1 MELRIP
7 VTLCYKSLNIPDEYD
22 NILSVAH
29 RDDNDNIYLS
39 IANDRMIF
47 KTFMIRGNG
56 SIKVYNDEPLRL
68 NKYQLTPELTIHIK
82 NKDLYIVSSE
92 KTLDI
97 FKNTS
102 IVKYVFNPHER
113 IGAIILR
120 DNSILRKR
128 YRLILGFNDNSYT
141 IIEKPL
147 IDVIPYANGFLLA
160 YLEENSVVIEKT
172 STYEKKQYD
181 IGITHSLKLT
191 NSNDFI
197 SLMHDEGTLVIDRKN
212 LQVIERVHSKNMVPL
227 GQTRDGLILW
237 NTETH
242 GIYHKGTKNN
252 KVILVCENRP
262 LLIGF
267 LKGKALLKCKNS
279 IIELGNNNWRL
290 HESSRKLLGK
300 NIVAATI
307 VGKYLVIGTSN
318 EIFVWGPEKY
328 YFKPKE
334 LLDILKLGG
343 KSLVV
348 VDKKNIGIIDVSK
361 QIDPKDIVI
370 YSDTSIDENL
380 RLRKRLAFNNNIVV
394 SSIAVRDNRVI
405 KKKRNV
411 FDLVIVGN
419 EPVTFDILYYGK
431 YEVEHSRE
439 DTSYYFKILSAYIIN
454 YHLKGEIIKR
464 LLILRY
470 SYINPF
476 NKDIIKNLY
485 VNNENIGSIKLMRRS
500 KGINTII
507 LPYNPN
513 KIIKNARIDEE
524 PILVKNINIAL
535 QRLSIS
541 KVILNKTN
549 NKIMLSLM
557 ITSSGSTKDST
568 IGDAHVCIKG
578 FFNGCKH
585 FNTTYVKSSNE
596 LIQVPT
602 TIDSRKKE
610 TSIVLY
616 ASLNYQYIHDI
627 VVLDETRIP
636 VETNTISLI
645 PFLYKNKLYIVI
657 DNLPFNNEDLLLIT
671 DRIEKI
677 HIDRTPCIIRY
688 NKTRLKSIKIKNISA
703 LKLHNNKIY
712 YSNSSVKAC

>member
-29 RDDNDNIYLS
+29 RDDSDNIYLS

-68 NKYQLTPELTIHIK
+68 NDYQLTPELAIYVK
-82 NKDLYIVSSE
+82 NKDLHIVDPE
-92 KTLDI
+92 TTIDI

-113 IGAIILR
+113 IGAAILK

-128 YRLILGFNDNSYT
+128 YRLVLGFNDNSYT

-172 STYEKKQYD
+172 STYEKRQYD

-191 NSNDFI
+191 CSNDFI
-197 SLMHDEGTLVIDRKN
+197 SLMYDEGTLVVDRKS
-212 LQVIERVHSKNMVPL
+212 LQVIEKVHSKNMVPL
-227 GQTRDGLILW
+227 GQMRNGLILW

-242 GIYHKGTKNN
+242 GVYHKGTKNS

-300 NIVAATI
+300 NIVAAAI
-307 VGKYLVIGTSN
+307 VGGYLVIGTSN
-318 EIFVWGPEKY
+318 EVFVWGPEKY

-334 LLDILKLGG
+334 FIDVFKLGE

-361 QIDPKDIVI
+361 QIDPNDIVI

-380 RLRKRLAFNNNIVV
+380 RIRKRLAFNNNIVV
-394 SSIAVRDNRVI
+394 SSITVRDNRVI

-411 FDLVIVGN
+411 FDLVITGN
-419 EPVTFDILYYGK
+419 EPVTFDILYYGEYK
-431 YEVEHSRE
+431 VEHSRE
-439 DTSYYFKILSAYIIN
+439 DISYYFEILSAYTIN
-454 YHLKGEIIKR
+454 YHLKGEIVKR
-464 LLILRY
+464 FLILRY

-513 KIIKNARIDEE
+513 KVIENARIDEE
-524 PILVKNINIAL
+524 PIPVKNINITL
-535 QRLSIS
+535 QRLSIN
-541 KVILNKTN
+541 KIILNKTN
-549 NKIMLSLM
+549 NKITLSLM
-557 ITSSGSTKDST
+557 ITSSDHTKDDI

-585 FNTTYVKSSNE
+585 FNTTNMKSNNE
-596 LIQVPT
+596 LIQVST
-602 TIDSRKKE
+602 TIDPRRKE
-610 TSIVLY
+610 TNIVLY
-616 ASLNYQYIHDI
+616 VSLNYQHIHDMI
-627 VVLDETRIP
+627 VLDETKIP
-636 VETNTISLI
+636 MEANAISLI
-645 PFLYKNKLYIVI
+645 PFLYKNKLYIVV
-657 DNLPFNNEDLLLIT
+657 DNLPFDNGDLLLIT

-677 HIDRTPCIIRY
+677 HINRTPYIIRY
-688 NKTRLKSIKIKNISA
+688 NEARLKYIKNISA
-703 LKLHNNKIY
+703 LKLYNNKIY
-712 YSNSSVKAC
+712 YSNSNVKAC

>member
-7 VTLCYKSLNIPDEYD
+7 VTLCYKSLNIQDGYD
-22 NILSVAH
+22 KILLVTH
-29 RDDNDNIYLS
+29 RDDNDDIYLS
-39 IANDRMIF
+39 ITNDRMVL

-56 SIKVYNDEPLRL
+56 SIKVHNGEPLKL
-68 NKYQLTPELTIHIK
+68 SDYQLAPELTIHVK
-82 NKDLYIVSSE
+82 NKDLHIVNSE
-92 KTLDI
+92 TTIDVL
-97 FKNTS
+97 KNTS
-102 IVKYVFNPHER
+102 MVKYVFNPHER
-113 IGAIILR
+113 IGAAILK

-128 YRLILGFNDNSYT
+128 YRLVLGFNDNSYT

-172 STYEKKQYD
+172 STYEKRQYD
-181 IGITHSLKLT
+181 MGITHSLKLT
-191 NSNDFI
+191 DTNDFI
-197 SLMHDEGTLVIDRKN
+197 SLMYDEGTLVVDRKS
-212 LQVIERVHSKNMVPL
+212 LQVIEKVHSKNMIPL
-227 GQTRDGLILW
+227 GQTRNGLILW

-242 GIYHKGTKNN
+242 GIYHKGTKNS

-262 LLIGF
+262 LLVGF

-300 NIVAATI
+300 KIVAATI
-307 VGKYLVIGTSN
+307 VGEYLVIGASN
-318 EIFVWGPEKY
+318 EVFVWGPEKY

-334 LLDILKLGG
+334 LLDVLKLGEE
-343 KSLVV
+343 SLVV
-348 VDKKNIGIIDVSK
+348 VDKKNIGIVDVSK
-361 QIDPKDIVI
+361 QIDPNDVVI

-380 RLRKRLAFNNNIVV
+380 RIKKRLAFNNNIVV
-394 SSIAVRDNRVI
+394 SSIAVRDNRII

-419 EPVTFDILYYGK
+419 EPVTFDILYYGEYK
-431 YEVEHSRE
+431 VEHSRE
-439 DTSYYFKILSAYIIN
+439 DISYYFEILSAYTIN
-454 YHLKGEIIKR
+454 YHLKGEIVKR
-464 LLILRY
+464 FLILRY

-507 LPYNPN
+507 LPYNTN
-513 KIIKNARIDEE
+513 KVIENVRIDEE
-524 PILVKNINIAL
+524 PISVKNINITL
-535 QRLSIS
+535 QKLSIS
-541 KVILNKTN
+541 EILLNKTN
-549 NKIMLSLM
+549 DEIALSLM
-557 ITSSGSTKDST
+557 ITSSDYTKDDI
-568 IGDAHVCIKG
+568 IGDVHVCIKG

-585 FNTTYVKSSNE
+585 FNTTNVKSINE
-596 LIQVPT
+596 LIQVPI
-602 TIDSRKKE
+602 TIDPRRKE

-616 ASLNYQYIHDI
+616 ISLNYQYIHDMI
-627 VVLDETRIP
+627 VLDETKIP
-636 VETNTISLI
+636 VEANTISLI
-645 PFLYKNKLYIVI
+645 PLLYKNKLYIVV
-657 DNLPFNNEDLLLIT
+657 DNLPFNNGDLLLIT
-671 DRIEKI
+671 NRIEKI
-677 HIDRTPCIIRY
+677 HINRTPYIIRY
-688 NKTRLKSIKIKNISA
+688 NETRLKYIKNISA

>member
-29 RDDNDNIYLS
+29 RDDSDNIYLS
-39 IANDRMIF
+39 IANDRMVF

-68 NKYQLTPELTIHIK
+68 NDYQLTPELAIYVK
-82 NKDLYIVSSE
+82 NKDLHIVDPE
-92 KTLDI
+92 TTIDI

-113 IGAIILR
+113 IGAAILK

-128 YRLILGFNDNSYT
+128 YRLVLGFNDNSYT

-172 STYEKKQYD
+172 STYEKRQYD

-191 NSNDFI
+191 CSNDFI
-197 SLMHDEGTLVIDRKN
+197 SLMYDEGTLVVDRKS
-212 LQVIERVHSKNMVPL
+212 LQVIEKVHSKNMVPL
-227 GQTRDGLILW
+227 GQMRNGLILW

-242 GIYHKGTKNN
+242 GVYHKGTKNS

-300 NIVAATI
+300 NIVAAAI
-307 VGKYLVIGTSN
+307 VGGYLVIGTSN
-318 EIFVWGPEKY
+318 EVFVWGPEKY

-334 LLDILKLGG
+334 FIDVFKLGE

-361 QIDPKDIVI
+361 QIDPNDIVI

-380 RLRKRLAFNNNIVV
+380 RIRKRLAFNNNIVV
-394 SSIAVRDNRVI
+394 SSITVRDNRVI

-411 FDLVIVGN
+411 FDLVITGN
-419 EPVTFDILYYGK
+419 EPVTFDILYYGEYK
-431 YEVEHSRE
+431 VEHSRE
-439 DTSYYFKILSAYIIN
+439 DISYYFEILSAYTIN

-513 KIIKNARIDEE
+513 KVIENARIDEE
-524 PILVKNINIAL
+524 PIPVKNINITL
-535 QRLSIS
+535 QRLSIN
-541 KVILNKTN
+541 KIILNKTN
-549 NKIMLSLM
+549 NKITLSLM
-557 ITSSGSTKDST
+557 ITSSDHTKDDI

-585 FNTTYVKSSNE
+585 FNTTNMKSNNE
-596 LIQVPT
+596 LIQVST
-602 TIDSRKKE
+602 TIDPRRKE
-610 TSIVLY
+610 TNIVLY
-616 ASLNYQYIHDI
+616 VSLNYQHIHDMI
-627 VVLDETRIP
+627 VLDETKIP
-636 VETNTISLI
+636 MEANAISLI
-645 PFLYKNKLYIVI
+645 PFLYKNKLYIVV
-657 DNLPFNNEDLLLIT
+657 DNLPFDNGDLLLIT

-677 HIDRTPCIIRY
+677 HINRTPYIIRY
-688 NKTRLKSIKIKNISA
+688 NEARLKYIKNISA
-703 LKLHNNKIY
+703 LKLYNNKIY
-712 YSNSSVKAC
+712 YSNSNVKAC